1 MLTTEERLII
11 DCFTLEAEQGRNK
24 IFRMVRPEYFS
35 EQFNQDTYDVLLKA
49 YEADKKAPGNEFF
62 LKIHDE
68 FKDYWLDKAEETT
81 PRLEALHLDD
91 YIRIFLKSY
100 SERKVKSLIDSLAI
114 GGVTEEELQKL
125 VEQVKHMSTVEVDNA
140 QKYLDEYN
148 KPVKHI
154 KTGFSQLDEKLGG
167 GFVAGTVTTIG
178 ARPSTGK
185 TTFAINISTAVPE
198 RKVVFVSLEMT
209 AGMIY
214 DRIVADIADINYA
227 KCVAHEVETSKIQ
240 TVIDGLKNLKVV
252 DDLTTVE
259 DIRDLIYAE
268 TPDLIVIDYMQIV
281 NTKVVF
287 DNSRQRIDYI
297 SRTLKATAKET
308 GTQIIALSQITRTG
322 KEKPTMSDLKESGGL
337 EQDSDY
343 IILLHRDYVNDKSNV
358 AVDSKETIVTLDKN
372 KFGSCGEFDMD
383 FDGAKQR
390 FTEID
395 FNTGRSFTSAEIQD
409 LPFD

>member
-1 MLTTEERLII
+1 MLTTEERLIV

-24 IFRMVRPEYFS
+24 IFRMIRPEYFS
-35 EQFNQDTYDVLLKA
+35 EQFNQDTYAVLLKA
-49 YEADKKAPGNEFF
+49 YEADKRAPGNEYFKKIDER
-62 LKIHDE
+62 LKGI
-68 FKDYWLDKAEETT
+68 WLDLAEETT
-81 PRLEALHLDD
+81 PRFEAMHLDD
-91 YIRIFLKSY
+91 YIRIFLSSY
-100 SERKVKSLIDSLAI
+100 SERKVKSLVDSLSM
-114 GGVTEEELQKL
+114 GGITEEELQEL
-125 VEQVKHMSTVEVDNA
+125 VEQIKQMNTVEVDNA

-148 KPVKHI
+148 KPVKRI
-154 KTGFSQLDEKLGG
+154 KTGFNRLDKKLSG

-185 TTFAINISTAVPE
+185 TTFAINISTADPE
-198 RKVVFVSLEMT
+198 RKVLFVSLEMT

-214 DRIVADIADINYA
+214 DRIVADKGDADYS
-227 KCVAHEVETSKIQ
+227 KCVAHKVDTDKIQ

-343 IILLHRDYVNDKSNV
+343 IILLHRDYVNDKSN
-358 AVDSKETIVTLDKN
+358 AAADSKETIVTLDKN
-372 KFGSCGEFDMD
+372 KFGSCGEFEMD

-390 FTEID
+390 FTEPTD
-395 FNTGRSFTSAEIQD
+395 YVGDGFSNAEIND
-409 LPFD
+409 LPFN

>member
-1 MLTTEERLII
+1 M
-11 DCFTLEAEQGRNK
+11 
-24 IFRMVRPEYFS
+24 
-35 EQFNQDTYDVLLKA
+35 
-49 YEADKKAPGNEFF
+49 
-62 LKIHDE
+62 
-68 FKDYWLDKAEETT
+68 
-81 PRLEALHLDD
+81 
-91 YIRIFLKSY
+91 
-100 SERKVKSLIDSLAI
+100 
-114 GGVTEEELQKL
+114 
-125 VEQVKHMSTVEVDNA
+125 
-140 QKYLDEYN
+140 
-148 KPVKHI
+148 
-154 KTGFSQLDEKLGG
+154 
-167 GFVAGTVTTIG
+167 
-178 ARPSTGK
+178 
-185 TTFAINISTAVPE
+185 
-198 RKVVFVSLEMT
+198 FVSLEMT

-372 KFGSCGEFDMD
+372 KFGSCGELDMD

-395 FNTGRSFTSAEIQD
+395 SYAGRSFTSAEIQD

>member
-1 MLTTEERLII
+1 MLTTEERLIV

-24 IFRMVRPEYFS
+24 IFRMIRPEYFS

-49 YEADKKAPGNEFF
+49 YEADKKAPSNEYF

-68 FKDYWLDKAEETT
+68 FKGYWLDKAEETT

-91 YIRIFLKSY
+91 YIRVFLKSY

-154 KTGFSQLDEKLGG
+154 KTGFRQLDEKLGG

-185 TTFAINISTAVPE
+185 TTFAINISTADTK

>member
-1 MLTTEERLII
+1 MLTTEERLIV

-24 IFRMVRPEYFS
+24 IFRMIRPEYFS

-49 YEADKKAPGNEFF
+49 YEADKKAPSNEYF

-68 FKDYWLDKAEETT
+68 FKGYWLDKAEETT

-91 YIRIFLKSY
+91 YIRVFLKSY

-114 GGVTEEELQKL
+114 GGVTEEELQEL

-154 KTGFSQLDEKLGG
+154 KTGFRQLDEKLGG

-185 TTFAINISTAVPE
+185 TTFAINISTADTK